1 MTIRPAFKLT
11 LTDKPN
17 WLSHLEITRDG
28 NEIEIDVVKENGLS
42 YGHVRLSLVDFNNMA
57 DILLTP

>member
-11 LTDKPN
+11 LSDAAN
-17 WLSHLEITRDG
+17 WLSHIEITRDG
-28 NEIEIDVVKENGLS
+28 SEIELDIVKANGLS
-42 YGHVRLSLVDFNNMA
+42 YGHVRLKLEDFNNMA